1 MWVTDFGR
9 DCHCGILNMV
19 MVIEAIDLGRMFSV
33 VNMQDVRMVLT
44 DWLYGLFMVDWSVE

>member
-44 DWLYGLFMVDWSVE
+44 LTGCMDYLWWTGQ